1 MGLISWIKG
10 KYYDGRLDKADRLVS
25 ENNLDKAEEIFRSLL
40 GKQDLA
46 IVHLAN
52 MFVSHS
58 QGVEGKLSA
67 LKNIVELQDYSNEQN
82 RQDYEGCLTAH
93 LNNIESLAND
103 RFRNESYHDAVL
115 LIDAIQTYRKQ
126 NASYDEKR
134 HRYHAYL
141 AFSKSQQT
149 SHYDQLINEVI
160 SEIKQYEKNGAS
172 DIKSFVNLLKSKN
185 RYSRI
190 IKLLIPFLSL
200 DKDFKKDAIESIVN
214 VVSKKDSDIPEPKR
228 ISEFCS
234 DSSLCKDAAN
244 ELITLSASSAKKSD
258 YKTSVLF
265 DTFASEYHSSD
276 NQFNN
281 TRCIHIL
288 EELSE
293 RADANEIKQLLKK
306 ANDLKL
312 TDAQI
317 DSLKVRITKIAD
329 AADPESA
336 IKICRLFITEKA
348 FDLIYIK
355 QAEKLVADGKSSKID
370 EAELKDII
378 RKNSDEDSLVDILS
392 PFVSIASFEKLFFD
406 SAISK
411 VQRHKS
417 MSFLEKYWKVKES
430 TIFFEKLISP
440 SSELTQEVVR
450 FIADKHKMFL
460 HTKELRT
467 AFCKSLDSLNDN
479 SYAYSS
485 SEYLVQKNCDVNSYY
500 VTVALKEAKNRASKD
515 ALSII
520 NHSLSVISDSK
531 LIERK
536 KQIIRQL
543 INENDFELSETEA
556 KSLIGLDDDA
566 DTLLAEVY
574 YHKGKSSTDSVEKKN
589 NYYLVL
595 DLCENG
601 NVKSS
606 FDSLKND
613 LLDDLTSLS
622 KSAYDDTR
630 EQEAYEIADR
640 IKSYSQ
646 YWLPLYI
653 SLRQKD
659 LSKVESLGQK
669 IKFEEESIAQ
679 ISDSIGNSKS
689 IEDPLYFEL
698 WDNYIDLLYKKAQS
712 QPKDK
717 AIDSF
722 LKVRTLLR
730 NNCNTQYSDEKDSNL
745 TKDIVKLEWSY
756 ATELEV
762 DIEYDK
768 AVELYEAIKG
778 ENLPSYNGRAEL
790 RSLICSVKAG
800 NIDSAKEQRISTA
813 LNLKSH
819 ESLKD
824 DLAYRYACYLL
835 QATRPADAERLLK
848 EYLPNE
854 NTLLDLCDNIYIK
867 ESEKYLLEFNKKI
880 KSVIEGTMTVAEATT
895 FLKEI
900 DNYKSH
906 ISNRLTDTSSKFNSY
921 KGKLESY
928 ILRGMFNEEQYE
940 KAFDKLLL
948 MHPNYIEEDSQFRN
962 VAIAALGV
970 VESGSA
976 KEKALKYAISVWL
989 SAVYTDRLFVK
1000 SLDYTSWD
1008 DNYTFTLQGSLG
1020 QTNDYD
1026 YDSLPEN
1033 INFDAPVDNHNIAI
1047 KDVQDSL
1054 SSRME
1059 NFIRDHYPNYEDFFT
1074 SEKEALDDLMELN
1087 LDQDFIIASPYLANQ
1102 LSIVNKSLKEAFDY
1116 DIAQSYDNEEDALD
1130 LGVRYGFS
1138 GNEYSS
1144 YSDALQKVDNC
1155 KSAMSGSVTTIRS
1168 ALSSLPQI
1176 KNYSKL
1182 YASLKSFVS
1191 SRMNEDIK
1199 SKMDYKKFID
1209 VYEIVCKA
1217 FNEAPLSLA
1226 FSNYANGEVIQRLN
1240 ADKMELSDGVGYMVR
1255 VYLVA
1260 PSSIQVKQNLE
1271 GMLAA
1276 LAVQAEQ
1283 NNSSADR
1290 TVVNNALQKT
1300 GDTFKGKVEDARV
1313 QASLSVI
1320 VDKVNSGSMAK
1331 DKALK
1336 EVYEIYKKNPN
1347 NDRICENLVTLCDIC
1362 IMEYIIGDKWGASS
1376 VKSILDS
1383 LNNNKSSAFNRHKSK
1398 LAKSYSNI
1406 WNQLDPSNR
1415 MLLSGHSIPGTT
1427 LNEKGRALK
1436 TGLDYYKK
1444 LGDVRSSGR
1453 LSGLGGLGI
1462 FDDLDLPF

>member
-10 KYYDGRLDKADRLVS
+10 KYYDGQLDKADRLVS
-25 ENNLDKAEEIFRSLL
+25 ENNLGKAEEIFRSLL

-93 LNNIESLAND
+93 LNNIESLSND

-126 NASYDEKR
+126 NAFYDEKR
-134 HRYHAYL
+134 HQYHAYL

-160 SEIKQYEKNGAS
+160 SEIRQYEKNGAS
-172 DIKSFVNLLKSKN
+172 DLKSFVNQLKSKN

-200 DKDFKKDAIESIVN
+200 DKDFKKDTIESIVN

-265 DTFASEYHSSD
+265 DTFASEYYSSD

-293 RADANEIKQLLKK
+293 RADANEIKQLLKTAK
-306 ANDLKL
+306 DLNL

-317 DSLKVRITKIAD
+317 DFLKIRIAKIAD
-329 AADPESA
+329 TANPEAS
-336 IKICRLFITEKA
+336 IKICRLFVSEKT

-355 QAEKLVADGKSSKID
+355 QAEKLVGSGNLSKIN
-370 EAELKDII
+370 EVELKDII
-378 RKNSDEDSLVDILS
+378 RNNSDEDSFVDVLS
-392 PFVSIASFEKLFFD
+392 PFVSIASFENLFFD
-406 SAISK
+406 AAISK
-411 VQRHKS
+411 VKRHKS
-417 MSFLEKYWKVKES
+417 MSFLEKYWKVKENP
-430 TIFFEKLISP
+430 IFFEKLISP
-440 SSELTQEVVR
+440 SSELTQEVVK
-450 FIADKHKMFL
+450 FIADKHKTFL

-467 AFCKSLDSLNDN
+467 SFCKSLDSLNDN

-485 SEYLVQKNCDVNSYY
+485 SEYLVQKKCDVNSYY
-500 VTVALKEAKNRASKD
+500 VTVALKEAQNRASTD

-520 NHSLSVISDSK
+520 NHALSVISDSK

-536 KQIIRQL
+536 KLIIRQL
-543 INENDFELSETEA
+543 INESDFELSETEA
-556 KSLIGLDDDA
+556 KSLVGLDNDA
-566 DTLLAEVY
+566 DTLLVEVY
-574 YHKGKSSTDSVEKKN
+574 YHKGKKSTDSLKKKEC
-589 NYYLVL
+589 YYQVL
-595 DLCENG
+595 DLCEKG

-606 FDSLKND
+606 FDLLKNEM
-613 LLDDLTSLS
+613 LDDLTLLS
-622 KSAYDDTR
+622 KSAYDDDSG
-630 EQEAYEIADR
+630 QEAYEIVDR
-640 IKSYSQ
+640 IKSYHQ
-646 YWLPLYI
+646 YWLPLYL

-659 LSKVESLGQK
+659 LSKVDSLGQK
-669 IKFEEESIAQ
+669 IKFEEESISQ
-679 ISDSIGNSKS
+679 ISDIIGNPKN
-689 IEDPLYFEL
+689 IENPQYFNL
-698 WDNYIDLLYKKAQS
+698 WDNYIDLLYKKAKS

-717 AIDSF
+717 AIVSF
-722 LKVRTLLR
+722 LKVRLLLR
-730 NNCNTQYSDEKDSNL
+730 DKCNTKYANEKDANL
-745 TKDIVKLEWSY
+745 TKDIVKLQWSY
-756 ATELEV
+756 ATELEADV
-762 DIEYDK
+762 EYEK
-768 AVELYEAIKG
+768 AIDFYEAIKS
-778 ENLPSYNGRAEL
+778 ENLPSYNRRAEL
-790 RSLICSVKAG
+790 RSLICSVKAE

-813 LNLKSH
+813 LNFKSH

-835 QATRPADAERLLK
+835 QSNRPADAERLLK
-848 EYLPNE
+848 NYLPNE
-854 NTLLDLCDNIYIK
+854 SALLDLCANIYIK

-880 KSVIEGTMTVAEATT
+880 KSVIEGTMTVAEATS
-895 FLKEI
+895 FLQEI
-900 DNYKSH
+900 DNYKSR
-906 ISNRLTDTSSKFNSY
+906 IANRLTDTSSKFNSY

-928 ILRGMFNEEQYE
+928 ILRRMFNEEQYE
-940 KAFDKLLL
+940 KAFDKLLS
-948 MHPNYIEEDSQFRN
+948 MHPNYIEDDSQFRN
-962 VAIAALGV
+962 VAIAALGL
-970 VESGSA
+970 VESGTA
-976 KEKALKYAISVWL
+976 KEKVLKYAISIWL

-1008 DNYTFTLQGSLG
+1008 DDFTFTLQGSLG
-1020 QTNDYD
+1020 PTNDYD
-1026 YDSLPEN
+1026 YDSLPDN
-1033 INFDAPVDNHNIAI
+1033 INFDSPVDNHNIAI

-1059 NFIRDHYPNYEDFFT
+1059 TFIRDHYPKYEEFFT
-1074 SEKEALDDLMELN
+1074 SEKEALDDLIELN
-1087 LDQDFIIASPYLANQ
+1087 LDQDCTVASPYLANQ
-1102 LSIVNKSLKEAFDY
+1102 LSTVRKSIKEALDY
-1116 DIAQSYDNEEDALD
+1116 DIAQSYDNEENALN

-1144 YSDALQKVDNC
+1144 YSDAQQKVEKC
-1155 KSAMSGSVTTIRS
+1155 KTAMSGNVATIRS
-1168 ALSSLPQI
+1168 AFSSLSQI
-1176 KNYSKL
+1176 RDYSKL

-1209 VYEIVCKA
+1209 VYEIICRS
-1217 FNEAPLSLA
+1217 FNEASLSLA

-1240 ADKMELSDGVGYMVR
+1240 ADKMELRDGVGYMVR
-1255 VYLVA
+1255 VYQVT

-1283 NNSSADR
+1283 NNSSADK
-1290 TVVNNALQKT
+1290 TAVNNALLST
-1300 GDTFKGKVEDARV
+1300 GNTFKSKVEDARV
-1313 QASLSVI
+1313 QASLSLI

-1336 EVYEIYKKNPN
+1336 EVYELYKKNPN

-1362 IMEYIIGDKWGASS
+1362 IMEYIIADKWGASS
-1376 VKSILDS
+1376 VKSILNS
-1383 LNNNKSSAFNRHKSK
+1383 LNNNKSSAFNRHKSEFTQFLFK
-1398 LAKSYSNI
+1398 YLES
-1406 WNQLDPSNR
+1406 
-1415 MLLSGHSIPGTT
+1415 T
-1427 LNEKGRALK
+1427 
-1436 TGLDYYKK
+1436 
-1444 LGDVRSSGR
+1444 
-1453 LSGLGGLGI
+1453 
-1462 FDDLDLPF
+1462 